1 MPPLTVF
8 DNCMVLDSIVFN
20 SSFHTALKV
29 DSMEKAKE
37 VISQLAF
44 KICRV
49 LFLKEKRQ
57 KQYSFT
63 NPRKMECHGM
73 LVSGIDTYIISKLK
87 E

>member
-1 MPPLTVF
+1 
-8 DNCMVLDSIVFN
+8 
-20 SSFHTALKV
+20 
-29 DSMEKAKE
+29 MEKAKE